1 MSIFKACDI
10 RGIAGSEITPDL
22 FRRMG
27 RGIALMMGDH
37 RAIVVGGDLR
47 VSTPELKATLIQGLC
62 ENGRRASDIG
72 AVPTPVVYFAKAHL
86 GAHACAVVTAS
97 HNPSEDNG
105 LKFMVGELPVLPE
118 DLKRL
123 RTLVEGPETDAP
135 VGTRATATARPDV
148 LPAYEK
154 WVASLRLPIDHGES
168 AKVRRLIAVVDAGNG
183 SYAEIA
189 PRVIE
194 ERPGIQVDRLFC
206 VPDGRFPNRDPN
218 CALPESLSALSARVR
233 EVKANIGIAFDG
245 DGDRVAFVDERGRV
259 ISPDEMMVLFLRALG
274 ERIEGERFV
283 YDLKCSRIVAREAE
297 RLGATPLME
306 KSGHA
311 FIKRR
316 MIAEHALFGGEVSG
330 HYFHRALHGGD
341 DGLVSA
347 MLGIRLLRQ
356 SDRPLSALRQTVPRR
371 FITDDV
377 RLPYPAGRVEGLL
390 QRVRAAF
397 PEERR
402 LEIDGIRVS
411 FPRGWGLLRASIT
424 EPKITLRFEGEDAAS
439 LREVMDAFL
448 APISELQPS
457 VHAAIS

>member
-1 MSIFKACDI
+1 MSIFKGCDI
-10 RGIAGSEITPDL
+10 RGVAGSELTPEL

-47 VSTPELKATLIQGLC
+47 VSTPELKAAFVGGLC
-62 ENGRRASDIG
+62 ENGRTVSDIG

-86 GAHACAVVTAS
+86 AAHACAAVTAS
-97 HNPSEDNG
+97 HNPPDDNG
-105 LKFMVGELPVLPE
+105 LKFMVGDLPVLPS

-123 RTLVEGPETDAP
+123 RALVEGLETDAP
-135 VGTRATATARPDV
+135 VGTRVTTVVRPDV
-148 LPAYEK
+148 LPAYEH
-154 WVASLRLPIDHGES
+154 WVPSLRLPIDHGGS
-168 AKVRRLIAVVDAGNG
+168 ARVRRLIAVVDAGNG

-194 ERPGIQVDRLFC
+194 KMPGIEVDRLFC
-206 VPDGRFPNRDPN
+206 VPDGRFPNRIPN
-218 CALPESLSALSARVR
+218 CALPESLSALGARVH
-233 EVKANIGIAFDG
+233 EVEADIGIAFDG

-356 SDRPLSALRQTVPRR
+356 SGQALSALRQTVPPRYV
-371 FITDDV
+371 TDDI
-377 RLPYPAGRVEGLL
+377 RLPYPAGRVEELL
-390 QRVRAAF
+390 QRLRAAF
-397 PEERR
+397 SEERR

-424 EPKITLRFEGEDAAS
+424 EPKITLRFEGEDATS

-448 APISELQPS
+448 APIPELQHS
-457 VHAAIS
+457 VHAALS

>member
-10 RGIAGSEITPDL
+10 RGVAGTEITPDL
-22 FRRMG
+22 FQRIG
-27 RGIALMMGDH
+27 RGIALMMADH

-47 VSTPELKATLIQGLC
+47 VSTPELKAALIQGLC

-86 GAHACAVVTAS
+86 AAHACAVVTAS
-97 HNPSEDNG
+97 HNRPEDNG
-105 LKFMVGELPVLPE
+105 LKFMLGELPVLPE

-123 RTLVEGPETDAP
+123 RTLVEGPKTDAP
-135 VGTRATATARPDV
+135 VGTRATAMVRPDV
-148 LPAYEK
+148 VAAYEK
-154 WVASLRLPIDHGES
+154 WVASLRLPIDDDRS
-168 AKVRRLIAVVDAGNG
+168 AKAGRLTAVVDAGNG
-183 SYAEIA
+183 AYAEIA

-194 ERPGIQVDRLFC
+194 EMPGIQVDQLFC
-206 VPDGRFPNRDPN
+206 VPDGRFPNRSPN
-218 CALPESLSALSARVR
+218 CALAESLSALSARAR
-233 EVKANIGIAFDG
+233 EVKADIGIAFDG
-245 DGDRVAFVDERGRV
+245 DGDRVAFVDERGGV
-259 ISPDEMMVLFLRALG
+259 IPPDEMIVLFLRALG
-274 ERIEGERFV
+274 ERIEGEKFV

-297 RLGATPLME
+297 GLGATPLME

-330 HYFHRALHGGD
+330 HYFHQELHGGD

-356 SDRPLSALRQTVPRR
+356 SDRTLSALRRTVPQR
-371 FITDDV
+371 FITDDI
-377 RLPYPAGRVEGLL
+377 RLPCPAGRVEELL

-397 PEERR
+397 PQERR

-411 FPRGWGLLRASIT
+411 FPRGWGLLQASIT

-439 LREVMDAFL
+439 LREVINAFL
-448 APISELQPS
+448 GPIPELCEP
-457 VHAAIS
+457 VHAALL